1 MKQAQ
6 RIAALF
12 LVAGAALLGGFF
24 GGNATDAGAAGT
36 TINCNIPN
44 NVVCTVSNP
53 AGVKSVK
60 VTVDFGNLGNIA
72 VVDETYPACPK
83 SVDVH
88 WDPIVPNYDFTVE
101 ACSEL
106 KLTNGNPLVVGGAT
120 VKGII
125 AIGPAASRQ
134 ANHRTHRPITVTM
147 RADQT
152 FPTVPG
158 LGLTGGPQDGVLAI
172 PESCGG
178 PYSFIPCDQWFK
190 SLCHI
195 LGGDYISGSGGTGK
209 CDGANDWP
217 SDPSPP
223 RP

>member
-12 LVAGAALLGGFF
+12 LVVGAALLGGFF
-24 GGNATDAGAAGT
+24 GGKATDAGAAGT
-36 TINCNIPN
+36 TVNCNIPN

-53 AGVKSVK
+53 AGIKSVK

-72 VVDETYPACPK
+72 VVDQTYPACPK
-83 SVDVH
+83 SVDVS
-88 WDPIVPNYDFTVE
+88 WDPIVPNYHFTVE

-106 KLTNGNPLVVGGAT
+106 KLTNGNPPVVGGT
-120 VKGII
+120 LKGVI
-125 AIGPAASRQ
+125 AITPAPSGQ
-134 ANHRTHRPITVTM
+134 GSHRTHKPIVM
-147 RADQT
+147 VLRADQT
-152 FPTVPG
+152 FPTAPG
-158 LGLTGGPQDGVLAI
+158 LGLTGGPQTGVLAI

-178 PYSFIPCDQWFK
+178 PYSFIPCNQWFK
-190 SLCHI
+190 SLCSI
-195 LGGDYISGSGGTGK
+195 LGGDYIPGEGGTGK
-209 CDGANDWP
+209 CDDAHDWP